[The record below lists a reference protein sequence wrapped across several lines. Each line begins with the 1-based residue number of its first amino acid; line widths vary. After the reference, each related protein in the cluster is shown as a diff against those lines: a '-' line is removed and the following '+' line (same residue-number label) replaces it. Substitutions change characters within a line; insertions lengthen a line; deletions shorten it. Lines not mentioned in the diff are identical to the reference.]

1 MWLPLRLRSPR
12 DTYSGSHEQML
23 GANEQVPHSAGA
35 TKTRI
40 LAITVACCAAACTL
54 TLTGTARIT
63 DAGTIVMPE
72 GTDSAA

>member
-1 MWLPLRLRSPR
+1 
-12 DTYSGSHEQML
+12 ML